1 MRQQRSIAG
10 ARDPVTADENS
21 DFFLLSG
28 ATAIG
33 EAIPGGTIPR
43 KEGGVGNAGQHCGKA
58 GRSAY
63 SQDCRNAC
71 GAESCLV

>member
-1 MRQQRSIAG
+1 MRQQRSIAV

-21 DFFLLSG
+21 DFYLLSG

-43 KEGGVGNAGQHCGKA
+43 KE
-58 GRSAY
+58 
-63 SQDCRNAC
+63 D
-71 GAESCLV
+71 